1 MNSLILTKKKIYVS
15 IETIQYLWYNNTRKK
30 KEKKSRIK
38 EEYLKTLITIN
49 LW

>member
-1 MNSLILTKKKIYVS
+1 MNSLILTKKNIYIR

-49 LW
+49 